1 MKILLKNPK
10 NTFLKIFCVSGH
22 FRPLIRLKKS
32 RKSSKNRK
40 NRDFSKIDILLC
52 SRRKCGIWPEIGP
65 LDPEKPPES
74 LYWSSYMIW
83 LYFEKS
89 QKNRIFHL
97 QNQHKNFFPDE
108 YFGRCGPANKSISG
122 VNRSY
127 SRPQIPII
135 LGYAP
140 HPFLAVCIIKNSRN
154 FEKPHFFHK
163 SVVFVAFVAFWV
175 LLMLF
180 FKISKIRRYS

>member
-1 MKILLKNPK
+1 M
-10 NTFLKIFCVSGH
+10 IFGRKSALWTPESPQKPYIDHPTQYGY
-22 FRPLIRLKKS
+22 ILKKV
-32 RKSSKNRK
+32 K
-40 NRDFSKIDILLC
+40 
-52 SRRKCGIWPEIGP
+52 
-65 LDPEKPPES
+65 
-74 LYWSSYMIW
+74 
-83 LYFEKS
+83 
-89 QKNRIFHL
+89 KNRIFHL

-140 HPFLAVCIIKNSRN
+140 HPFLAECIIKNPRN
-154 FEKPHFFHK
+154 FQKTNFFHK
-163 SVVFVAFVAFWV
+163 SVVFVAFWV

-180 FKISKIRRYS
+180 FKISKMWRCCYLFLFFSYDV

>member
-1 MKILLKNPK
+1 M
-10 NTFLKIFCVSGH
+10 IFGCFFASIIKKMW
-22 FRPLIRLKKS
+22 FRSFNFYPPRYLI
-32 RKSSKNRK
+32 
-40 NRDFSKIDILLC
+40 
-52 SRRKCGIWPEIGP
+52 
-65 LDPEKPPES
+65 
-74 LYWSSYMIW
+74 
-83 LYFEKS
+83 YFEKS
-89 QKNRIFHL
+89 EKNRIFHL

-154 FEKPHFFHK
+154 YQKNNFFHK
-163 SVVFVAFVAFWV
+163 RVVFVVLVAFWM

-180 FKISKIRRYS
+180 FKISKMWRCCYLFLFFSYNV